1 MIKQLSPMAY
11 HSPVGILK
19 IKILDEQ
26 ICEILYS
33 DEKSETEDDA
43 TNLSVKSKKILKK
56 TIRQFDE
63 YFAGERKIFDLPLQ
77 QTGTAFQQK
86 VWNELIN
93 IPFGKTIS
101 YLQLA
106 RRLGDEKS
114 IRAAASAN
122 GRNKLNI
129 VVPCHRVIGSNGTLI
144 GYGGGLPRK
153 KWLLDHEAKFESGVA
168 TLF

>member
-1 MIKQLSPMAY
+1 MTY

-19 IKILDEQ
+19 IKISGEQ
-26 ICEILYS
+26 VSEILYA
-33 DEKSETEDDA
+33 DEEPETEDDA
-43 TNLSVKSKKILKK
+43 TELSAKSKNILEE

-63 YFAGERKIFDLPLQ
+63 YFAGERKVFDLPIK
-77 QTGTAFQQK
+77 QTGTSFQQK
-86 VWNELIN
+86 VWNELMN
-93 IPFGKTIS
+93 IPFGKTIN

-122 GRNKLNI
+122 GRNKLSI
-129 VVPCHRVIGSNGTLI
+129 VVPCHRVIGSGGTLV
-144 GYGGGLPRK
+144 GYAGGLPRK
-153 KWLLDHEAKFESGVA
+153 KWLLDYEAKFENGVA

>member
-1 MIKQLSPMAY
+1 MIKQLSSMAY
-11 HSPVGILK
+11 DSPVGILK
-19 IKILDEQ
+19 IKILNEQ
-26 ICEILYS
+26 ICEISYS
-33 DEKSETEDDA
+33 DEKSETEGDA
-43 TNLSVKSKKILKK
+43 TKLSVKSKKILEK

-77 QTGTAFQQK
+77 QTGTSFQQK
-86 VWNELIN
+86 VWDELIN

-129 VVPCHRVIGSNGTLI
+129 VVPCHRVIGSNGTLV

-153 KWLLDHEAKFESGVA
+153 KWLLDHEKKMIK
-168 TLF
+168 